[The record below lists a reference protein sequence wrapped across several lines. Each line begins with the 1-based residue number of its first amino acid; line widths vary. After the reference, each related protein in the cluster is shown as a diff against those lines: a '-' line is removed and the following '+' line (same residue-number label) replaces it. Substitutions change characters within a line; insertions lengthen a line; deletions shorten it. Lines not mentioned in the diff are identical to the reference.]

1 MFGAG
6 QYSMRVWLDPE
17 KMQARGLTA
26 QDVIQALQQQ
36 SEQVTAGQIGAPP
49 APDNQSF
56 QYTLEV
62 ASRLDDPDQFGAVI
76 VKTGDG
82 GDMTRVRDIGRVEL
96 GAQTYG
102 QLFNLDGKQA
112 AGLAIFQSP
121 GANALDVAHEVERQ
135 DGGSWPR
142 SSRKA

>member
-1 MFGAG
+1 M
-6 QYSMRVWLDPE
+6 S
-17 KMQARGLTA
+17 
-26 QDVIQALQQQ
+26 
-36 SEQVTAGQIGAPP
+36 
-49 APDNQSF
+49 
-56 QYTLEV
+56 
-62 ASRLDDPDQFGAVI
+62 SRLDDPDQFGAVI

-102 QLFNLDGKQA
+102 QFFNLDGKQA

-121 GANALDVAHEVERQ
+121 GANALDVAQR
-135 DGGSWPR
+135 GRAPGWRSWPR